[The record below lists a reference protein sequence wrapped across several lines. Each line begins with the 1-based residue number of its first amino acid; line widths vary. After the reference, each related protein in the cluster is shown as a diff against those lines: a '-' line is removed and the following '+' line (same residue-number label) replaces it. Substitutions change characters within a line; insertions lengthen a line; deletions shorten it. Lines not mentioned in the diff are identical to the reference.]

1 MIGTL
6 RERMKRLGVV
16 MTLLALLFAA
26 TGPLEAVACVIEG
39 CGPDCIELADTGT
52 GDAAA
57 SDASGQTSDGCNDTT
72 CVCAIG
78 HCGHVFSIPVMI
90 DTSAAPQAVER
101 SAPLGA
107 QPFTSASVQGLERPP
122 RA

>member
-1 MIGTL
+1 MIGKL

-16 MTLLALLFAA
+16 MTFLALLFAA
-26 TGPLEAVACVIEG
+26 VGPLEAMACAAEG
-39 CGPDCIELADTGT
+39 CGPGCIERAESDDTV
-52 GDAAA
+52 A
-57 SDASGQTSDGCNDTT
+57 SDASGQTSDDCNDST

-90 DTSAAPQAVER
+90 ETVVAARVVEP
-101 SAPLGA
+101 SAPVSTE
-107 QPFTSASVQGLERPP
+107 PFTSASVQGLERPP

>member
-1 MIGTL
+1 M
-6 RERMKRLGVV
+6 
-16 MTLLALLFAA
+16 MTFLALLFAA
-26 TGPLEAVACVIEG
+26 TGPLEAMACAAEG
-39 CGPDCIELADTGT
+39 CGPGCIERAESDG
-52 GDAAA
+52 AVA
-57 SDASGQTSDGCNDTT
+57 SDASGQTSDDCNDST

-90 DTSAAPQAVER
+90 ETAVALQVVEP

-107 QPFTSASVQGLERPP
+107 EQFTSVSVQGLERPP